1 MMIRIGV
8 APQVSGLRRVL
19 RLLLLFG
26 LSTSL
31 LASCQDNDC
40 LKSAGDVTT
49 ERRDL
54 PVFEELTTFDNVNVT
69 LIQDTETYAEVRT
82 GAHLQSDLKLEV
94 RNNRLEISNE
104 STCNWARSYSVPHE
118 VTLHVSRLTDISIYG
133 QGNIIGQG
141 QFKVD
146 SLFLHLKGAGDCE
159 LDLDSKRLWIDQYE
173 LGDYR
178 LRGQT
183 NEMLLSGGGLG
194 RFFGENLRS
203 NSCDL
208 GLSPYADG
216 DIHVNTSTILSG
228 IHAGT
233 STIYYSGNPTSNQL
247 QITGRGKLVKRN

>member
-31 LASCQDNDC
+31 LAACQDNDC

-54 PVFEELTTFDNVNVT
+54 PPFQQLTTLDNVNVT
-69 LIQDTETYAEVRT
+69 LVQDTETYAEVRT

-94 RNNRLEISNE
+94 RDNHLQISNE

-118 VTLHVSRLTDISIYG
+118 VTLHVTKLTDISLYG

-141 QFKVD
+141 QLQAD
-146 SLFLHLKGAGDCE
+146 TLFLHLKGAGDYD
-159 LDLDSKRLWIDQYE
+159 LDLRSNRLWIDQYE

-178 LRGQT
+178 LRGET

-194 RFFGENLRS
+194 RFFGANLRTNFS
-203 NSCDL
+203 YV

-216 DIHVNTSTILSG
+216 AIHINAANSLTG

-233 STIYYSGNPTSNQL
+233 STIYYSGNPTTTEVQL
-247 QITGRGKLVKRN
+247 TGRGKLVKSN

>member
-1 MMIRIGV
+1 ML
-8 APQVSGLRRVL
+8 S
-19 RLLLLFG
+19 LFG

-54 PVFEELTTFDNVNVT
+54 PAFEELTALDNVNIT
-69 LIQDTETYAEVRT
+69 LVQDADTYAEVRT
-82 GAHLQSDLKLEV
+82 GANLQSDLKLEV
-94 RNNRLEISNE
+94 RGNRLEISNE

-118 VTLHVSRLTDISIYG
+118 VTLHVPKLTDIALNG
-133 QGNIIGQG
+133 QGNITGQG
-141 QFKVD
+141 QFQAD
-146 SLFLHLKGAGDCE
+146 TLYLHLKGAGDYD
-159 LDLDSKRLWIDQYE
+159 LDLRSQYLWIDQYE

-183 NEMLLSGGGLG
+183 DQLLLSGGGLG
-194 RFFGENLRS
+194 RFFGTDLRT
-203 NSCDL
+203 NSCYV

-216 DIHVNTSTILSG
+216 AIHINAASSFTG

-233 STIYYSGNPTSNQL
+233 STIYYSGNPATIEV
-247 QITGRGKLVKRN
+247 QITGRGKLVRIN

>member
-19 RLLLLFG
+19 RWLSLFG

-31 LASCQDNDC
+31 LAACQNNDC

-54 PVFEELTTFDNVNVT
+54 PAFEELIALDNVNIT
-69 LIQDTETYAEVRT
+69 LVQDADTYAEVRT

-94 RNNRLEISNE
+94 RGGSLYVSNE
-104 STCNWARSYSVPHE
+104 STCNWARSYSIPHE
-118 VTLHVSRLTDISIYG
+118 VTLHVPRLTNIALNG

-141 QFKVD
+141 QLQAD
-146 SLFLHLKGAGDCE
+146 TLYLHLKGAGDYD
-159 LDLDSKRLWIDQYE
+159 LDLRSQYLWIDQYE

-178 LRGQT
+178 LRGQA
-183 NEMLLSGGGLG
+183 NELLLSGGGLG
-194 RFFGENLRS
+194 RFFASNLRV
-203 NSCDL
+203 NTCYVN
-208 GLSPYADG
+208 LSPYADG
-216 DIHVNTSTILSG
+216 AIHVNAASSLSG

-233 STIYYSGNPTSNQL
+233 STIHYAGNPSSVEV
-247 QITGRGKLVKRN
+247 QITGRGKLIKE